1 MTMTI
6 KEIKANE
13 RIAKKDRNIIEGN
26 ARKIIKLLK
35 RFNKNNFV
43 IEDGIS
49 TDLIIT
55 PMNKKEKKVFDEI
68 IKLMNFKSHNVLGS
82 VVVEVES
89 KLEICEFSNSRL
101 YEYSEPNHLYF
112 RLWKSSNVEDFLKK
126 IS

>member
-1 MTMTI
+1 MTI

-43 IEDGIS
+43 FAIDSIS

-55 PMNKKEKKVFDEI
+55 PTNKKEKKAFDEI

-89 KLEICEFSNSRL
+89 KLEICEFSNRRL

-112 RLWKSSNVEDFLKK
+112 RLWENSNVEDFLKK

>member
-1 MTMTI
+1 MTI

-55 PMNKKEKKVFDEI
+55 PMNKKEKKTFDEI

-82 VVVEVES
+82 VVVEVEN

-112 RLWKSSNVEDFLKK
+112 HLWRNSNVEDFLKK

>member
-1 MTMTI
+1 MTI

-43 IEDGIS
+43 IEDSIS

-82 VVVEVES
+82 VVVEVEN

-101 YEYSEPNHLYF
+101 YECSEPNHLYF

>member
-1 MTMTI
+1 MTI

-13 RIAKKDRNIIEGN
+13 RIAKKDRNTIEGN

-43 IEDGIS
+43 IEDGVR
-49 TDLIIT
+49 TDIIIT
-55 PMNKKEKKVFDEI
+55 PTNRKEKKAFDEI
-68 IKLMNFKSHNVLGS
+68 IKLMNFKSHNTLGA
-82 VVVEVES
+82 VIVEVES

-101 YEYSEPNHLYF
+101 YEYGEPNHLYF
-112 RLWKSSNVEDFLKK
+112 SLWKNSNVEDFLKK

>member
-1 MTMTI
+1 MTI
-6 KEIKANE
+6 KEIKTHE

-68 IKLMNFKSHNVLGS
+68 IKLMNFKSHNTLGS
-82 VVVEVES
+82 VIVEVES

-101 YEYSEPNHLYF
+101 YEYSEPKHLYF
-112 RLWKSSNVEDFLKK
+112 RLWKTSNVEDFLKK

>member
-1 MTMTI
+1 MTI

-82 VVVEVES
+82 VVVEVENN
-89 KLEICEFSNSRL
+89 LEICEFSNNRL
-101 YEYSEPNHLYF
+101 YECSKPNHLYF